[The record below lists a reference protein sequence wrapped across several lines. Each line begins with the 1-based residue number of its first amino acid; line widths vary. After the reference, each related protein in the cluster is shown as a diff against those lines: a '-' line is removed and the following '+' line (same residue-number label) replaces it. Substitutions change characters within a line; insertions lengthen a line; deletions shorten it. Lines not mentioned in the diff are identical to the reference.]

1 MYLERLRLDN
11 YAAIMNGLKTDSV
24 EINFTKFKDKIIL
37 IKRKKIEFVFFA
49 SLSNLRHLQASRL

>member
-37 IKRKKIEFVFFA
+37 IKGPNGIGKTTIQ
-49 SLSNLRHLQASRL
+49 QANKQVQSGT

>member
-11 YAAIMNGLKTDSV
+11 YAAIMNGLKTDFV

-37 IKRKKIEFVFFA
+37 IKGPNGIGKTTIQ
-49 SLSNLRHLQASRL
+49 QANKSS